1 MGVDGFRR
9 HDARMAE
16 PTEIMERDVPKAI
29 EFEELRELLGDPA
42 RINAPTI
49 LAEIDIAI
57 PVPRFVFFLVE
68 EFRVIAINFC

>member
-1 MGVDGFRR
+1 M
-9 HDARMAE
+9 
-16 PTEIMERDVPKAI
+16 PEIMERDVPKAI